1 MTETIQTLKEL
12 KLITDADL
20 VTNRER
26 YPWQYAKGGWDQYE
40 QFYGQFH
47 MSPEEYYD
55 RYGEYPAGWF
65 GTESDD
71 SSTETETAPAV
82 DDSHSPSMS
91 AGAEAAGLGI
101 IGGADGP
108 TVMVTTAA

>member
-1 MTETIQTLKEL
+1 MIPARKSTPYK
-12 KLITDADL
+12 
-20 VTNRER
+20 
-26 YPWQYAKGGWDQYE
+26 
-40 QFYGQFH
+40 FYGQFH

-71 SSTETETAPAV
+71 SSTETETAPTV
-82 DDSHSPSMS
+82 DDSYSPSMS
-91 AGAEAAGLGI
+91 DGAEATSFGI

-108 TVMVTTAA
+108 TVTVMTAA